1 MEQLEAK
8 TIPPMPLLG
17 CMCAVLAFEEAV
29 LKERVINKMKTE
41 GGGGS
46 TLARQICTVRH
57 SEIRCM
63 NKIYK
68 FQPSNQL
75 FELNCVYH

>member
-41 GGGGS
+41 GGGEE
-46 TLARQICTVRH
+46 ARSRD
-57 SEIRCM
+57 
-63 NKIYK
+63 K
-68 FQPSNQL
+68 FVL
-75 FELNCVYH
+75 FDIPKLDV